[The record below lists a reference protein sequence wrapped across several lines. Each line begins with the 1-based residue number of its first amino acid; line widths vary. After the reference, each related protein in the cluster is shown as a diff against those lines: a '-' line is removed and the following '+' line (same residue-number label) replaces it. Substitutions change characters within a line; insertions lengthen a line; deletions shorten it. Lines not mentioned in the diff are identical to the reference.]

1 MIVTPTPSTLDVA
14 ITVLF
19 ILGVLVFATAW
30 ITVVMYLLIRGYR
43 VSEPPPDLSPEESI
57 RRITELLEQDKVV
70 CLETIQPEFAVW
82 LRSCYPWPLSWICRK
97 RIERE
102 LKKPFDG
109 IQS

>member
-1 MIVTPTPSTLDVA
+1 MKILADSHGALFYRICQGRLRGLDDHISTR
-14 ITVLF
+14 
-19 ILGVLVFATAW
+19 VFHADHFA
-30 ITVVMYLLIRGYR
+30 
-43 VSEPPPDLSPEESI
+43 EESI